1 MLPFTAAAD
10 PLVIDLL
17 LLLGLSLFF
26 GLAFE
31 EFFARSGQPQPGGVR
46 TFPLLGFAGA
56 ILQLLDPSH
65 LVLLSAGVLVVGA
78 WLYAYYRSAVAERSP
93 EGVPNVGLAGPACN
107 LLAFLLGPIAL
118 TQPHWLAVG
127 VTVAAVLLLTGRERL
142 HAAARTIELPEIV
155 TAGKFLI
162 LSGIILPLLPNEPI
176 TTLTKVTPYQAWL
189 ALLAVCTLSYASYL
203 VQRFLAP
210 KQGAFLT
217 AILGGLYSSTATTVV
232 LARRSGSG
240 EVPPK
245 RAQVAIMLATA
256 MMYLRML
263 AIIAVFN
270 IALAASL
277 APVLAGLSVLGFAL
291 AALFYWF
298 AGSPSAEASGEVAP
312 SNPLELSAAALF
324 AVLFVAIS
332 IASNWAADRFGAAGI
347 YVLAGIVGVTDID
360 PFVLSVAQG
369 GASSLDTASAGAAVL
384 IATASNNLLK
394 AAYTGAFAGR
404 TGSLAAIA
412 VLVLLSVAAAGF
424 AAALGGLHL

>member
-1 MLPFTAAAD
+1 
-10 PLVIDLL
+10 
-17 LLLGLSLFF
+17 
-26 GLAFE
+26 
-31 EFFARSGQPQPGGVR
+31 
-46 TFPLLGFAGA
+46 
-56 ILQLLDPSH
+56 
-65 LVLLSAGVLVVGA
+65 
-78 WLYAYYRSAVAERSP
+78 
-93 EGVPNVGLAGPACN
+93 